1 MEGDPGCGSRAS
13 PVSPHGMS
21 PPRAHRSICHHLLKE
36 LMSFLLR
43 EGGLCVGVDRDLH
56 DVLQPCS
63 QLCIRQKVGPTTD
76 GPFQPKLLHD

>member
-1 MEGDPGCGSRAS
+1 
-13 PVSPHGMS
+13 
-21 PPRAHRSICHHLLKE
+21 
-36 LMSFLLR
+36 MSFLLR